1 MANRKSYMELTHK
14 EKIEFIGRVV
24 HTIQNNDVAFDIA
37 NDAILSI
44 GQMNGLF
51 ENVVINPPS
60 ENGNV
65 EM

>member
-1 MANRKSYMELTHK
+1 MATCKSYMELTHK

-24 HTIQNNDVAFDIA
+24 YTIQNNDVAFDIA
-37 NDAILSI
+37 NEAILSI